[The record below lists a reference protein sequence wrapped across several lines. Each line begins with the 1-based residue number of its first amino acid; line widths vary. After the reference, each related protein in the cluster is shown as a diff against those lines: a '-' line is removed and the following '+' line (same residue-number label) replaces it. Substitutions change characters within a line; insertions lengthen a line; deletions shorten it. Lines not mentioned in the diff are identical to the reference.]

1 MWLVREGGA
10 GAGEGIG
17 GGGESRGRAGLSW
30 TTLMVGWS
38 VSRAIGHFVVDAQE
52 GLVPM
57 LNEFKKEV
65 PEV

>member
-1 MWLVREGGA
+1 
-10 GAGEGIG
+10 
-17 GGGESRGRAGLSW
+17 
-30 TTLMVGWS
+30 MVGWS